1 MPGAT
6 NGCAVEQEGD
16 PVTLSDSG
24 STRRPWFAR
33 ALLGSGDGVF
43 AVQSTLGHNNGPQRH
58 GYPNGTA
65 PNGPTVPEPLNAKAT
80 AHRLLL
86 TGFVVMG
93 PMHPNPTR
101 YFKARIDAVPMP
113 CPFL

>member
-43 AVQSTLGHNNGPQRH
+43 VVQSTLGHNNRPQRH

-65 PNGPTVPEPLNAKAT
+65 PNGPTVPERESDRSST
-80 AHRLLL
+80 AFDRLC
-86 TGFVVMG
+86 GHG
-93 PMHPNPTR
+93 PHAPKPDT
-101 YFKARIDAVPMP
+101 I
-113 CPFL
+113 L

>member
-1 MPGAT
+1 M
-6 NGCAVEQEGD
+6 AVPLNKKET
-16 PVTLSDSG
+16 PL
-24 STRRPWFAR
+24 RC
-33 ALLGSGDGVF
+33 
-43 AVQSTLGHNNGPQRH
+43 
-58 GYPNGTA
+58 
-65 PNGPTVPEPLNAKAT
+65 PTVGPRVVLGLHALFWGVGTGSSLSSQLLDTTTGHSGTDIPTAQPQTGQPSLNAKAT